1 MKIGPWP
8 PGIATQRSAQAA
20 APRGASFSGLL
31 ASRDDGLAARDH
43 RAMSFLERGLFSRFG
58 SPSQQPK
65 APSSHGDTQDQARFE
80 PSQNTALQPQTL
92 PGPAYVRTAAAAKS
106 DVGEAPPTVSGE
118 ALPAREISAGELTSA
133 ATSTQSALNAGSI
146 QMARV
151 PAMAAMARPI
161 SQRAELKTAPEV
173 HLEAGDSGLF
183 AVVNGFDQHA
193 DLDGFVEDLFR
204 WADERGLPLAGLVL
218 NGRKLTRS
226 PLR

>member
-1 MKIGPWP
+1 
-8 PGIATQRSAQAA
+8 
-20 APRGASFSGLL
+20 
-31 ASRDDGLAARDH
+31 
-43 RAMSFLERGLFSRFG
+43 
-58 SPSQQPK
+58 
-65 APSSHGDTQDQARFE
+65 
-80 PSQNTALQPQTL
+80 
-92 PGPAYVRTAAAAKS
+92 
-106 DVGEAPPTVSGE
+106 
-118 ALPAREISAGELTSA
+118 
-133 ATSTQSALNAGSI
+133 
-146 QMARV
+146 
-151 PAMAAMARPI
+151 MARPI